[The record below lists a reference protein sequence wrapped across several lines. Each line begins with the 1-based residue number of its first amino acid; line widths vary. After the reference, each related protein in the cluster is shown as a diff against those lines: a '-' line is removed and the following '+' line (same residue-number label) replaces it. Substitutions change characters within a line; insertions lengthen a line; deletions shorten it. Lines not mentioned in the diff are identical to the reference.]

1 MSFIGKISP
10 ALTSIA
16 FALLTACS
24 SGSSDPTTI
33 AADFSAH
40 GVNGTVSGQNITLDL
55 SGLGNCTT
63 TVENMV
69 IGINAN
75 GASISPDPRI
85 ARDYSQPV
93 QFTLTAPDGT
103 KVVYTVTV
111 KGAACLSTPAPTPT
125 PTPTPT
131 PDTIPPVITV
141 LGTNPLS
148 LTVGTAYTE
157 AGATCADN
165 KDPNC
170 TVVTTGTVNTATVG
184 TYTITY
190 TATDAAGNVSS
201 MTRTVNVVAAA
212 DPAPIAGG
220 TFAAL
225 ADMTVSDQAGAG
237 IITINAGGVT
247 DTLGRVIVYSASGL
261 PNDANGTLTID
272 AATGVISGIYDVLG
286 GTLSLA
292 PFTITVT
299 ATPTEGTHPISKTF
313 VLSIRNDG

>member
-1 MSFIGKISP
+1 MSFIGKISA

-55 SGLGNCTT
+55 SGLGNCAT

-103 KVVYTVTV
+103 KAVYTVTV
-111 KGAACLSTPAPTPT
+111 KGAACLSTP
-125 PTPTPT
+125 TPTPT
-131 PDTIPPVITV
+131 PDTTPPVITV

-157 AGATCADN
+157 AGATCVDN
-165 KDPNC
+165 KDPSC

-190 TATDAAGNVSS
+190 TATDTAGNMSS

-220 TFAAL
+220 AFAAL
-225 ADMTVSDQAGAG
+225 AAMTVSDNLGNTP
-237 IITINAGGVT
+237 ITINAGGVT

-286 GTLSLA
+286 ATLSLA

-299 ATPTEGTHPISKTF
+299 ATPTGGTHPISKTF